1 MSYIAAKQQP
11 LRLVTSRIIANFAGE
26 MKRLLQVNTTMGR
39 TAPGLIADELD
50 RLATAA
56 GWDCHLAYGRPG
68 PMADEFD
75 PASRHRLAST
85 AEVAWHGAM
94 TRLADR
100 HGLHS
105 AAATRRLCRL
115 IDKLQPDVVHL
126 HNIHGYYLHY
136 PLLFS
141 YLRERQQPVLW
152 TLHDLWPLTGHCAF
166 FATDRCEQLA
176 QGCVGCPRKNVYPGS
191 LLLSRAQANFRQKQ
205 AAFAGLHHLHLVAVS
220 HYVADL
226 IPDSILSQYP
236 VTTIY
241 NGVDIPADQPTPTT
255 TPGRPLALGVAYRW
269 DERKGLA
276 DFHELRRRLP
286 DNWRIR
292 LIGLTKPQIASLP
305 QGIEGC
311 ERVDTLAD
319 LRRHYADATVL
330 VSLSHGE
337 SLGMVSLEAQA
348 CGTPVV
354 MYDAGGCSETIAPDT
369 GLAVARGDVAAAA
382 RACQAIADRPTHF
395 TPQACRANIATH
407 FDRTA
412 NFTKY
417 LTLYNTLTN

>member
-1 MSYIAAKQQP
+1 
-11 LRLVTSRIIANFAGE
+11 

-39 TAPGLIADELD
+39 TAPALIADELD

-68 PMADEFD
+68 PLAGGFD

-105 AAATRRLCRL
+105 QRATERLCRL
-115 IDKLQPDVVHL
+115 IDRLQPDVVHL

-136 PLLFS
+136 PVFFR
-141 YLRERQQPVLW
+141 YLRRSGLPVVW

-166 FATDRCEQLA
+166 FASDRCQGLA
-176 QGCVGCPRKNVYPGS
+176 RGCAGCRRKGVYPGS
-191 LLLSRAQANFRQKQ
+191 LLLSRAEANFREKQ
-205 AAFAGLHHLHLVAVS
+205 AAFAGLDRLHLVAVS
-220 HYVADL
+220 QYVADCL
-226 IPDSILSQYP
+226 PGSILGEYP

-241 NGVDIPADQPTPTT
+241 NGVDMPAHVPRVATDS
-255 TPGRPLALGVAYRW
+255 PLALGVAYRW

-276 DFHELRRRLP
+276 DFVELRRRLP
-286 DNWRIR
+286 DDWRIR
-292 LIGLTKPQIASLP
+292 LIGLTKRQIAALP
-305 QGIEGC
+305 GGIEGC
-311 ERVDTLAD
+311 ERVDSPAE
-319 LRRHYADATVL
+319 LRRHYAEATVL

-348 CGTPVV
+348 CGAPVV
-354 MYDAGGCSETIAPDT
+354 MYDAGGCAETIAPDT

-382 RACQAIADRPTHF
+382 RACEAIAAGLTRF
-395 TPQACRANIATH
+395 SPQACRANVAAR
-407 FDRTA
+407 FDRVA
-412 NFTKY
+412 NFSKY
-417 LTLYNTLTN
+417 LALYESLTT

>member
-1 MSYIAAKQQP
+1 
-11 LRLVTSRIIANFAGE
+11 

-39 TAPGLIADELD
+39 TAPALIADELD

-68 PMADEFD
+68 PLAGGFD

-105 AAATRRLCRL
+105 QRATERLCRL
-115 IDKLQPDVVHL
+115 IDRLQPDVVHL

-136 PLLFS
+136 PVFFR
-141 YLRERQQPVLW
+141 YLRRSGLPVVW

-166 FATDRCEQLA
+166 FASDRCQGLA
-176 QGCVGCPRKNVYPGS
+176 RGCAGCRRKGVYPGS
-191 LLLSRAQANFRQKQ
+191 LLLSRAEANFREKQ
-205 AAFAGLHHLHLVAVS
+205 AAFAGLDRLHLVAVS
-220 HYVADL
+220 QYVADCL
-226 IPDSILSQYP
+226 PGSILGEYP

-241 NGVDIPADQPTPTT
+241 NGVDMPAHVPRVATDS
-255 TPGRPLALGVAYRW
+255 PLALGVAYRW

-276 DFHELRRRLP
+276 DFVELRRRLP
-286 DNWRIR
+286 DDWRIR
-292 LIGLTKPQIASLP
+292 LIGLTKRQIAALP
-305 QGIEGC
+305 GGIEGC
-311 ERVDTLAD
+311 ERVDSPAE
-319 LRRHYADATVL
+319 LRRHYAEATVL

-348 CGTPVV
+348 CGAPVV
-354 MYDAGGCSETIAPDT
+354 MYDAGGCAETIAPDT
-369 GLAVARGDVAAAA
+369 GMAVARGDVAAAA
-382 RACQAIADRPTHF
+382 RACEAIAAGLTRF
-395 TPQACRANIATH
+395 SPQACRANVAAR
-407 FDRTA
+407 FDRVA
-412 NFTKY
+412 NFSKY
-417 LTLYNTLTN
+417 LALYESLTT

>member
-1 MSYIAAKQQP
+1 
-11 LRLVTSRIIANFAGE
+11 

-39 TAPGLIADELD
+39 TAPALIADELD

-68 PMADEFD
+68 PLAGGFD

-105 AAATRRLCRL
+105 QRATERLCRL
-115 IDKLQPDVVHL
+115 IDRLQPDVVHL

-136 PLLFS
+136 PVFFR
-141 YLRERQQPVLW
+141 YLRRSGLPVVW

-166 FATDRCEQLA
+166 FASDRCQGLA
-176 QGCVGCPRKNVYPGS
+176 RGCAGCRRKGVYPGS
-191 LLLSRAQANFRQKQ
+191 LLLSRAEANFREKQ
-205 AAFAGLHHLHLVAVS
+205 AAFAGLDRLHLVAVS
-220 HYVADL
+220 QYVADCL
-226 IPDSILSQYP
+226 PGSILGEYP

-241 NGVDIPADQPTPTT
+241 NGVDMPAHVPRAATDS
-255 TPGRPLALGVAYRW
+255 PLALGVAYRW

-276 DFHELRRRLP
+276 DFVELRRRLP
-286 DNWRIR
+286 DDWRIR
-292 LIGLTKPQIASLP
+292 LIGLTKRQIAALP
-305 QGIEGC
+305 GGIEGC
-311 ERVDTLAD
+311 ERVDTPAE
-319 LRRHYADATVL
+319 LRRHYAEATVL

-348 CGTPVV
+348 CGAPVV
-354 MYDAGGCSETIAPDT
+354 MYDAGGCAETIAPDT
-369 GLAVARGDVAAAA
+369 GMAVARGDVAAAA
-382 RACQAIADRPTHF
+382 RACEAIAAGLTRF
-395 TPQACRANIATH
+395 SPQACRANVAAR
-407 FDRTA
+407 FDRVA
-412 NFTKY
+412 NFSKY
-417 LTLYNTLTN
+417 LALYESLTT

>member
-1 MSYIAAKQQP
+1 
-11 LRLVTSRIIANFAGE
+11 

-39 TAPGLIADELD
+39 TAPALIADELD

-68 PMADEFD
+68 PLAGGFD

-105 AAATRRLCRL
+105 QRATERLCRL
-115 IDKLQPDVVHL
+115 IDRLQPDVVHL

-136 PLLFS
+136 PVFFR
-141 YLRERQQPVLW
+141 YLRRSGLPVVW

-166 FATDRCEQLA
+166 FASDRCQGLA
-176 QGCVGCPRKNVYPGS
+176 RGCAGCRRKGVYPGS
-191 LLLSRAQANFRQKQ
+191 LLLSRAEANFREKQ
-205 AAFAGLHHLHLVAVS
+205 AAFAGLDRLHLVAVS
-220 HYVADL
+220 QYVADCL
-226 IPDSILSQYP
+226 PGSILGEYP

-241 NGVDIPADQPTPTT
+241 NGVDMPAHVPRAATDS
-255 TPGRPLALGVAYRW
+255 PLALGVAYRW

-276 DFHELRRRLP
+276 DFVELRRRLP
-286 DNWRIR
+286 DDWRIR
-292 LIGLTKPQIASLP
+292 LIGLTKKQIAALP
-305 QGIEGC
+305 GGIEGC
-311 ERVDTLAD
+311 ERVDSPAE
-319 LRRHYADATVL
+319 LRRHYAEATVL

-348 CGTPVV
+348 CGAPVV
-354 MYDAGGCSETIAPDT
+354 MYDAGGCAETIAPDT

-382 RACQAIADRPTHF
+382 RACEAIAAGLTRF
-395 TPQACRANIATH
+395 SPQACRANVAAR
-407 FDRTA
+407 FDRVA
-412 NFTKY
+412 NFSKY
-417 LTLYNTLTN
+417 LALYESLTT

>member
-1 MSYIAAKQQP
+1 
-11 LRLVTSRIIANFAGE
+11 

-39 TAPGLIADELD
+39 TAPALIADELD

-68 PMADEFD
+68 PLAGGFD

-105 AAATRRLCRL
+105 QRATERLCRL
-115 IDKLQPDVVHL
+115 IDRLQPDVVHL

-136 PLLFS
+136 PVFFR
-141 YLRERQQPVLW
+141 YLRRSGLPVVW

-166 FATDRCEQLA
+166 FASDRCQGLA
-176 QGCVGCPRKNVYPGS
+176 RGCAGCRRKGVYPGS
-191 LLLSRAQANFRQKQ
+191 LLLSRAEANFREKQ
-205 AAFAGLHHLHLVAVS
+205 AAFAGLDRLHLVAVS
-220 HYVADL
+220 QYVADCL
-226 IPDSILSQYP
+226 PGSILGEYP

-241 NGVDIPADQPTPTT
+241 NGVDMPAHVPRAATDS
-255 TPGRPLALGVAYRW
+255 PLALGVAYRW

-276 DFHELRRRLP
+276 DFVELRRRLP
-286 DNWRIR
+286 DDWRIR
-292 LIGLTKPQIASLP
+292 LIGLTKKQIAALP
-305 QGIEGC
+305 GGIEGC
-311 ERVDTLAD
+311 ERVDSPAE
-319 LRRHYADATVL
+319 LRRHYAEATVL

-348 CGTPVV
+348 CGAPVV
-354 MYDAGGCSETIAPDT
+354 MYDAGGCAETIAPDT
-369 GLAVARGDVAAAA
+369 GMAVARGDVAAAA
-382 RACQAIADRPTHF
+382 RACEAIAAGLTRF
-395 TPQACRANIATH
+395 SPQACRANVAAR
-407 FDRTA
+407 FDRVA
-412 NFTKY
+412 NFSKY
-417 LTLYNTLTN
+417 LALYESLTT

>member
-1 MSYIAAKQQP
+1 
-11 LRLVTSRIIANFAGE
+11 

-39 TAPGLIADELD
+39 TAPALIADELD

-68 PMADEFD
+68 PLAGGFD

-105 AAATRRLCRL
+105 QRATERLCRL
-115 IDKLQPDVVHL
+115 IDRLQPDVVHL

-136 PLLFS
+136 PVFFR
-141 YLRERQQPVLW
+141 YLRRSGLPVVW

-166 FATDRCEQLA
+166 FASDRCQGLA
-176 QGCVGCPRKNVYPGS
+176 RGCAGCRRKGVYPGS
-191 LLLSRAQANFRQKQ
+191 LLLSRAEANFREKQ
-205 AAFAGLHHLHLVAVS
+205 AAFAGLDRLHLVAVS
-220 HYVADL
+220 QYVADCL
-226 IPDSILSQYP
+226 PGSILGEYP

-241 NGVDIPADQPTPTT
+241 NGVDMPAHVPRAATDS
-255 TPGRPLALGVAYRW
+255 PLALGVAYRW

-276 DFHELRRRLP
+276 DFVELRRRLP
-286 DNWRIR
+286 DDWRIR
-292 LIGLTKPQIASLP
+292 LIGLTKRQIAALP
-305 QGIEGC
+305 GGIEGC
-311 ERVDTLAD
+311 ERVDSPAE
-319 LRRHYADATVL
+319 LRRHYAEATVL

-348 CGTPVV
+348 CGAPVV
-354 MYDAGGCSETIAPDT
+354 MYDAGGCAETIAPDT
-369 GLAVARGDVAAAA
+369 GMAVARGDVAAAA
-382 RACQAIADRPTHF
+382 RACEAIAAGLTRF
-395 TPQACRANIATH
+395 SPQACRANVAAR
-407 FDRTA
+407 FDRVA
-412 NFTKY
+412 NFSKY
-417 LTLYNTLTN
+417 LALYESLTT

>member
-1 MSYIAAKQQP
+1 
-11 LRLVTSRIIANFAGE
+11 

-39 TAPGLIADELD
+39 TAPALIADELD

-68 PMADEFD
+68 PLAGGFD

-105 AAATRRLCRL
+105 QRATERLCRL
-115 IDKLQPDVVHL
+115 IDRLQPDVVHL

-136 PLLFS
+136 PVFFR
-141 YLRERQQPVLW
+141 YLRRSGLPVVW

-166 FATDRCEQLA
+166 FASDRCQGLA
-176 QGCVGCPRKNVYPGS
+176 RGCAGCRRKGVYPGS
-191 LLLSRAQANFRQKQ
+191 LLLSRAEANFREKQ
-205 AAFAGLHHLHLVAVS
+205 AAFAGLDRLHLVAVS
-220 HYVADL
+220 QYVADCL
-226 IPDSILSQYP
+226 PGSILGEYP

-241 NGVDIPADQPTPTT
+241 NGVDMPAHVPRAATDS
-255 TPGRPLALGVAYRW
+255 PLALGVAYRW

-276 DFHELRRRLP
+276 DFVELRRRLP
-286 DNWRIR
+286 DDWRIR
-292 LIGLTKPQIASLP
+292 LIGLTKRQIAALP
-305 QGIEGC
+305 GGIEGC
-311 ERVDTLAD
+311 ERVDTPAE
-319 LRRHYADATVL
+319 LRRHYAEATVL

-348 CGTPVV
+348 CGAPVV
-354 MYDAGGCSETIAPDT
+354 MYDAGGCAETIAPDT

-382 RACQAIADRPTHF
+382 RACVAIAAGLTRF
-395 TPQACRANIATH
+395 SPQACRANVAAR
-407 FDRTA
+407 FDRVA
-412 NFTKY
+412 NFSKY
-417 LTLYNTLTN
+417 LALYESLTT

>member
-1 MSYIAAKQQP
+1 
-11 LRLVTSRIIANFAGE
+11 
-26 MKRLLQVNTTMGR
+26 MKRLLQVNTTIGR

-68 PMADEFD
+68 PLADGFD

-94 TRLADR
+94 TRLSDR
-100 HGLHS
+100 HGIHS

-115 IDKLQPDVVHL
+115 IEKLQPDVVHL

-136 PLLFS
+136 PLLFN
-141 YLRERQQPVLW
+141 YLRQRQLPVVW

-166 FATDRCEQLA
+166 FATDRCDGLA
-176 QGCVGCPRKNVYPGS
+176 RGCVGCRRKGVYPGS
-191 LLLSRAQANFRQKQ
+191 LLLSRAEANFRNKQ
-205 AAFAGLHHLHLVAVS
+205 AAFAGLGHLHLVAVS

-226 IPDSILSQYP
+226 LPGSILGQYP

-241 NGVDIPADQPTPTT
+241 NGIDLPADPHTLTT
-255 TPGRPLALGVAYRW
+255 APDRPLALGVAYRW
-269 DERKGLA
+269 DERKGLT
-276 DFHELRRRLP
+276 DFRELRRHLP
-286 DNWRIR
+286 GNWRIR
-292 LIGLTKPQIASLP
+292 LIGLTKRQIASLP
-305 QGIEGC
+305 EGIEGC
-311 ERVDTLAD
+311 ERVDTPAD
-319 LRRHYADATVL
+319 LRRHYAEATVL

-354 MYDAGGCSETIAPDT
+354 MYDAGGCAETIAPDT

-382 RACQAIADRPTHF
+382 RACQAIAAAPSHY
-395 TPQACRANIATH
+395 TPQACRTNVADR

-412 NFTKY
+412 NFSRY
-417 LTLYNTLTN
+417 LALYDTLTD

>member
-1 MSYIAAKQQP
+1 
-11 LRLVTSRIIANFAGE
+11 

-39 TAPGLIADELD
+39 TAPALIADELD

-68 PMADEFD
+68 PLAGGFD

-105 AAATRRLCRL
+105 QRATERLCRL
-115 IDKLQPDVVHL
+115 IDRLQPDVVHL

-136 PLLFS
+136 PVFFR
-141 YLRERQQPVLW
+141 YLRRSGLPVVW

-166 FATDRCEQLA
+166 FASDRCQGLA
-176 QGCVGCPRKNVYPGS
+176 RGCAGCRRKGVYPGS
-191 LLLSRAQANFRQKQ
+191 LLLSRAEANFREKQ
-205 AAFAGLHHLHLVAVS
+205 AAFAGLDRLHLVAVS
-220 HYVADL
+220 QYVADCL
-226 IPDSILSQYP
+226 PGSILGEYP

-241 NGVDIPADQPTPTT
+241 NGVDMPAHVPRVATDS
-255 TPGRPLALGVAYRW
+255 PLALGVAYRW

-276 DFHELRRRLP
+276 DFVELRRRLP
-286 DNWRIR
+286 DDWRIR
-292 LIGLTKPQIASLP
+292 LIGLTKRQIAALP
-305 QGIEGC
+305 GGIEGC
-311 ERVDTLAD
+311 ERVDTPAE
-319 LRRHYADATVL
+319 LRRHYAEATVL

-348 CGTPVV
+348 CGAPVV
-354 MYDAGGCSETIAPDT
+354 MYDAGGCAETIAPDT

-382 RACQAIADRPTHF
+382 RACEAIAAGLTRF
-395 TPQACRANIATH
+395 SPQACRANVAAR
-407 FDRTA
+407 FDRVA
-412 NFTKY
+412 NFSKY
-417 LTLYNTLTN
+417 LALYESLIT

>member
-1 MSYIAAKQQP
+1 
-11 LRLVTSRIIANFAGE
+11 

-39 TAPGLIADELD
+39 TAPALIADELD

-68 PMADEFD
+68 PLAGGFD

-105 AAATRRLCRL
+105 QRATERLCRL
-115 IDKLQPDVVHL
+115 IDRLQPDVVHL

-136 PLLFS
+136 PVFFR
-141 YLRERQQPVLW
+141 YLRRSGLPVVW

-166 FATDRCEQLA
+166 FASDRCQGLA
-176 QGCVGCPRKNVYPGS
+176 RGCAGCRRKGVYPGS
-191 LLLSRAQANFRQKQ
+191 LLLSRAEANFREKQ
-205 AAFAGLHHLHLVAVS
+205 AAFAGLDRLHLVAVS
-220 HYVADL
+220 QYVADCL
-226 IPDSILSQYP
+226 PGSILGEYP

-241 NGVDIPADQPTPTT
+241 NGVDMPAHVPRVATDS
-255 TPGRPLALGVAYRW
+255 PLALGVAYRW

-276 DFHELRRRLP
+276 DFVELRRRLP
-286 DNWRIR
+286 DDWRIR
-292 LIGLTKPQIASLP
+292 LIGLTKRQIAALP
-305 QGIEGC
+305 GGIEGC
-311 ERVDTLAD
+311 ERVDTPAE
-319 LRRHYADATVL
+319 LRRHYAEATVL

-348 CGTPVV
+348 CGAPVV
-354 MYDAGGCSETIAPDT
+354 MYDAGGCAETIAPDT

-382 RACQAIADRPTHF
+382 RACEAIAAGLTRF
-395 TPQACRANIATH
+395 SPQACRANVAAR
-407 FDRTA
+407 FDRVA
-412 NFTKY
+412 NFSKY
-417 LTLYNTLTN
+417 LALYESLTT

>member
-1 MSYIAAKQQP
+1 
-11 LRLVTSRIIANFAGE
+11 

-39 TAPGLIADELD
+39 TAPALIADELD

-68 PMADEFD
+68 PLAGGFD

-105 AAATRRLCRL
+105 QRATERLCRL
-115 IDKLQPDVVHL
+115 IDRLQPDVVHL

-136 PLLFS
+136 PVFFR
-141 YLRERQQPVLW
+141 YLRRSGLPVVW

-166 FATDRCEQLA
+166 FASDRCQGLA
-176 QGCVGCPRKNVYPGS
+176 RGCAGCRRKGVYPGS
-191 LLLSRAQANFRQKQ
+191 LLLSRAEANFREKQ
-205 AAFAGLHHLHLVAVS
+205 AAFAGLDRLHLVAVS
-220 HYVADL
+220 QYVADCL
-226 IPDSILSQYP
+226 PGSILGEYP

-241 NGVDIPADQPTPTT
+241 NGVDMPAHVPRVATDS
-255 TPGRPLALGVAYRW
+255 PLALGVAYRW

-276 DFHELRRRLP
+276 DFVELRRRLP
-286 DNWRIR
+286 DDWRIR
-292 LIGLTKPQIASLP
+292 LIGLTKRQIAALP
-305 QGIEGC
+305 GGIEGC
-311 ERVDTLAD
+311 ERVDSPAE
-319 LRRHYADATVL
+319 LRRHYAEATVL

-348 CGTPVV
+348 CGAPVV
-354 MYDAGGCSETIAPDT
+354 MYDAGGCAETIAPDT

-382 RACQAIADRPTHF
+382 RACEAIAAGLTRF
-395 TPQACRANIATH
+395 SPQACRANVAAR
-407 FDRTA
+407 FDRVA
-412 NFTKY
+412 NFSKY
-417 LTLYNTLTN
+417 LALYESLIT

>member
-1 MSYIAAKQQP
+1 
-11 LRLVTSRIIANFAGE
+11 

-39 TAPGLIADELD
+39 TAPALIADELD

-68 PMADEFD
+68 PLAGGFD

-105 AAATRRLCRL
+105 QRATERLCRL
-115 IDKLQPDVVHL
+115 IDRLQPDVVHL

-136 PLLFS
+136 PVFFR
-141 YLRERQQPVLW
+141 YLRRSGLPVVW

-166 FATDRCEQLA
+166 FASDRCQGLA
-176 QGCVGCPRKNVYPGS
+176 RGCAGCRRKGVYPGS
-191 LLLSRAQANFRQKQ
+191 LLLSRAEANFREKQ
-205 AAFAGLHHLHLVAVS
+205 AAFAGLDRLHLVAVS
-220 HYVADL
+220 QYVADCL
-226 IPDSILSQYP
+226 PGSILGEYP

-241 NGVDIPADQPTPTT
+241 NGVDMPAHVPRVATDS
-255 TPGRPLALGVAYRW
+255 PLALGVAYRW

-276 DFHELRRRLP
+276 DFVELRRRLP
-286 DNWRIR
+286 DDWRIR
-292 LIGLTKPQIASLP
+292 LIGLTKRQIAALP
-305 QGIEGC
+305 GGIEGC
-311 ERVDTLAD
+311 ERVDSPAE
-319 LRRHYADATVL
+319 LRRHYAEATVL

-348 CGTPVV
+348 CGAPVV
-354 MYDAGGCSETIAPDT
+354 MYDAGGCAETIAPDT
-369 GLAVARGDVAAAA
+369 GMAVARGDVAAAA
-382 RACQAIADRPTHF
+382 RACEAIAAGLTRF
-395 TPQACRANIATH
+395 SPQACRANVAAR
-407 FDRTA
+407 FDRVA
-412 NFTKY
+412 NFSKY
-417 LTLYNTLTN
+417 LALYESLIT

>member
-1 MSYIAAKQQP
+1 
-11 LRLVTSRIIANFAGE
+11 

-39 TAPGLIADELD
+39 TAPALIADELD

-68 PMADEFD
+68 PLAGGFD

-105 AAATRRLCRL
+105 QRATERLCRL
-115 IDKLQPDVVHL
+115 IDRLQPDVVHL

-136 PLLFS
+136 PVFFR
-141 YLRERQQPVLW
+141 YLRRSGLPVVW

-166 FATDRCEQLA
+166 FASDRCQGLA
-176 QGCVGCPRKNVYPGS
+176 RGCAGCRRKGVYPGS
-191 LLLSRAQANFRQKQ
+191 LLLSRAEANFREKQ
-205 AAFAGLHHLHLVAVS
+205 AAFAGLDRLHLVAVS
-220 HYVADL
+220 QYVADCL
-226 IPDSILSQYP
+226 PGSILGEYP

-241 NGVDIPADQPTPTT
+241 NGVDMPAHVPRAATDS
-255 TPGRPLALGVAYRW
+255 PLALGVAYRW

-276 DFHELRRRLP
+276 DFVELRRRLP
-286 DNWRIR
+286 DDWRIR
-292 LIGLTKPQIASLP
+292 LIGLTKRQIAALP
-305 QGIEGC
+305 GGIEGC
-311 ERVDTLAD
+311 ERVDSPAE
-319 LRRHYADATVL
+319 LRRHYAEATVL

-348 CGTPVV
+348 CGAPVV
-354 MYDAGGCSETIAPDT
+354 MYDAGGCAETIAPDT

-382 RACQAIADRPTHF
+382 RACEAIAAGLTRF
-395 TPQACRANIATH
+395 SPQACRANVAAR
-407 FDRTA
+407 FDRVA
-412 NFTKY
+412 NFSKY
-417 LTLYNTLTN
+417 LALYESLTT